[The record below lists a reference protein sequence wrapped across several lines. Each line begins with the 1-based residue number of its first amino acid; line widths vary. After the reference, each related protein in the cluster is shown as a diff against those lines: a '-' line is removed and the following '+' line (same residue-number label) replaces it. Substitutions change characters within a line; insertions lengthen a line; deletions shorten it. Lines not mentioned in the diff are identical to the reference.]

1 MATRSSKT
9 TPKTTTRKTTA
20 TSTRAKS
27 TTTRKTTA
35 KTATKTTAAKTAAK
49 AAPKTAP
56 KAPATP
62 TPVVTAPTPVV
73 SGPTLRKREL
83 VDAVVK
89 KSGIK
94 KKDAKPVVE
103 AMLQVLGAALQ
114 DGRELNLQPFGK
126 VKINRER
133 KRPEGKVIIAR
144 IRQSRDLPTTDH
156 SEPAPEEKATA
167 AE

>member
-9 TPKTTTRKTTA
+9 TPKTTTRKTSTSA
-20 TSTRAKS
+20 TKAKATTPRKTTTAKS
-27 TTTRKTTA
+27 TA
-35 KTATKTTAAKTAAK
+35 KT
-49 AAPKTAP
+49 APKTAP
-56 KAPATP
+56 VAATPTAPATP

-73 SGPTLRKREL
+73 SGPTMRKREL

-89 KSGIK
+89 KSGVK

-103 AMLQVLGAALQ
+103 AMLHVLGTALQ

-133 KRPEGKVIIAR
+133 KLPEGKVIIAR
-144 IRQSRDLPTTDH
+144 IRQARDLPTTEH
-156 SEPAPEEKATA
+156 SDPEPEAKATA